1 MTASQPTPR
10 LTDRKR
16 DAIVQAAI
24 GEFREHGFNGT
35 SMDRVAAAADVSK
48 RTVYNHFPSK
58 EELFEAILLL
68 MWERSQ
74 SPDELA
80 YTPTRPLRDQLLELL
95 AQKMRLLNDAS
106 FIDLSRVAMA
116 DMMHTPER
124 ARGITAKLSAKEEGL
139 PRWLRAAQQDG
150 RLRATM
156 DVPYAAQ
163 QLQGMVKAFAFW
175 PQLAMGQP
183 PLSAAQQAQ
192 VVGDAVDMFLGFYA
206 APTQEAKAPA
216 KKARVGSTGKAA
228 AVPVATSTKAAP
240 RRAPAR

>member
-1 MTASQPTPR
+1 MSTAMPPTR

-24 GEFREHGFNGT
+24 GEFREHGFKGT

-58 EELFEAILLL
+58 EELFDAILML

-80 YTPTRPLRDQLLELL
+80 YAAERPLRDQLLELL

-124 ARGITAKLSAKEEGL
+124 ARAITAQLSAKEEGL

-150 RLRATM
+150 RLRAAM

-163 QLQGMVKAFAFW
+163 QLQGMIKAFAFW

-183 PLSAAQQAQ
+183 ALTAAQQAQ
-192 VVGDAVDMFLGFYA
+192 VLGDAVDMFLGFYA
-206 APTQEAKAPA
+206 VPAKQARARGASKAPG
-216 KKARVGSTGKAA
+216 KSPRKASAA
-228 AVPVATSTKAAP
+228 
-240 RRAPAR
+240 RPARPR

>member
-1 MTASQPTPR
+1 MTAPPPAAPR

-24 GEFREHGFNGT
+24 GEFRENGFNGT

-74 SPDELA
+74 APDELA
-80 YTPTRPLRDQLLELL
+80 YAPARPLRDQLLELL

-150 RLRATM
+150 RLRAAM

-183 PLSAAQQAQ
+183 PLTPALQQQ
-192 VVGDAVDMFLGFYA
+192 VLGDAVDMFLGFYA
-206 APTQEAKAPA
+206 VPAADTKMKAPGTSRTPA
-216 KKARVGSTGKAA
+216 PSPRTGH
-228 AVPVATSTKAAP
+228 ATP
-240 RRAPAR
+240 RRPTAKR